1 MRKALLTLTLLASA
15 LFPTAAHADAGLVLS
30 APVPGALLRPFDGG
44 TSPYSAGHRGV
55 DLAADQGEE
64 VRSAAVGKIYF
75 NGEVAGRPS
84 VSVDHGNGLRTTY
97 TPVAGSLPEGTQ
109 VRAGEV
115 IGHLAGPPHC
125 DPRYC
130 LHWGLTD
137 GTIYHDPML
146 YLKSPPIRLLP
157 HGTTPPP
164 VTWLPPAQVPGPTP
178 EPGSLPVAGP
188 ITSPFGMRV
197 HPVTGVLKLHDG
209 ADIGAACGTAIHL
222 PWAGTVISAGYD
234 GGYGYRVV
242 VEHSGIRTGYAHM
255 PGIEVTA
262 GRSLEAGAVV
272 GHVGSTGYSTG
283 CHLHWMAWRNGQVID
298 PLTLVR

>member
-1 MRKALLTLTLLASA
+1 
-15 LFPTAAHADAGLVLS
+15 
-30 APVPGALLRPFDGG
+30 
-44 TSPYSAGHRGV
+44 
-55 DLAADQGEE
+55 
-64 VRSAAVGKIYF
+64 
-75 NGEVAGRPS
+75 
-84 VSVDHGNGLRTTY
+84 
-97 TPVAGSLPEGTQ
+97 
-109 VRAGEV
+109 
-115 IGHLAGPPHC
+115 
-125 DPRYC
+125 
-130 LHWGLTD
+130 
-137 GTIYHDPML
+137 ML

-157 HGTTPPP
+157 HGTNPPP
-164 VTWLPPAQVPGPTP
+164 VAWLPPAQTPGPAP

-197 HPVTGVLKLHDG
+197 PPVTGVLKLHDG

-222 PWAGTVISAGYD
+222 PWAGTVVSAGYD

-255 PGIEVTA
+255 PGIEVAA
-262 GRSLEAGAVV
+262 GQTLEVGAVV

>member
-1 MRKALLTLTLLASA
+1 
-15 LFPTAAHADAGLVLS
+15 
-30 APVPGALLRPFDGG
+30 
-44 TSPYSAGHRGV
+44 
-55 DLAADQGEE
+55 
-64 VRSAAVGKIYF
+64 
-75 NGEVAGRPS
+75 
-84 VSVDHGNGLRTTY
+84 
-97 TPVAGSLPEGTQ
+97 
-109 VRAGEV
+109 
-115 IGHLAGPPHC
+115 
-125 DPRYC
+125 
-130 LHWGLTD
+130 
-137 GTIYHDPML
+137 ML

-197 HPVTGVLKLHDG
+197 HPVTGILKLHDG

-262 GRSLEAGAVV
+262 GRVLEAGAVV

-283 CHLHWMAWRNGQVID
+283 CHLHWMAWRDGQVID